1 MRTYNTERKQGESLQ
16 KWYKRLAKAADQ
28 LLVRLENYSDQ
39 PYYKTAMKWAYRRAE
54 KDIQKWDK
62 KAGRDYSDFRFNRDM
77 PVNEEELRS
86 KISDIRQFIEA
97 PTSTKQGITSV
108 YKKRADTIN
117 QKYGTNWSWEDVA
130 KFYESEEA
138 KYWNEKYGSK
148 TALRVIATIQKNKKV
163 LQDDMK
169 KVKEKDI
176 KVEGKNKRL
185 IKSKVMQA
193 LNDNQLD
200 ITSLF

>member
-1 MRTYNTERKQGESLQ
+1 MRTYNTEQRQGESLQ

-28 LLVRLENYSDQ
+28 RLVRLERYSDQ
-39 PYYKTAMKWAYRRAE
+39 EYYKPAMKWAYRRAE
-54 KDIQKWDK
+54 RDIMKWDK
-62 KAGRDYSDFRFNRDM
+62 RAGGSYTNFRFNRDM
-77 PVNEEELRS
+77 PKDEEDLRA
-86 KISDIRQFIEA
+86 KISDMRQFIES

-148 TALRVIATIQKNKKV
+148 TALRVIATIQKNKKA
-163 LQDDMK
+163 LQDDMD
-169 KVKEKDI
+169 KVKARDI
-176 KVEGKNKRL
+176 KVDGKNKRL
-185 IKSKVMQA
+185 IKAKVMQA
-193 LNDNQLD
+193 LNDNNID
-200 ITSLF
+200 INSLF